1 MGIYVHDSSGCHV
14 LKYRLDCVVKVLCT
28 YFQVF
33 VLNAYSRKDR
43 LNPFTIESG
52 APHQKMNMSM
62 L

>member
-1 MGIYVHDSSGCHV
+1 MGMHVNGSSGCHV

-28 YFQVF
+28 YFQGF
-33 VLNAYSRKDR
+33 MLNGHGRKDR

-52 APHQKMNMSM
+52 APHQKMIMSM